1 MLKKFLFQSLIVLC
15 QLANMHAQSK
25 KDILGGLTTF
35 LTMAYIVVVNP
46 SIIAQPETGMSFSG
60 VMTATVLLAF
70 TMTLLMGVYAK
81 LPFAVAPGLGVNAFF
96 TYTIVLGKGVAWPI
110 ALGAVFWAGVLFLVC
125 SAFNI
130 REKIVM
136 AIPQNIREALAV
148 GLGLFLAFI
157 GLKNMGVV
165 APDPATFVKLG
176 EINLEV
182 VLALSAMILTAF
194 LLMRGWNSAYLLT
207 IVLST
212 ILANLLGLVE
222 LPENFFSM
230 PDFKSVFLAF
240 KPFEALKLSLL
251 PTIISLFFTD
261 MFDSLS
267 TFVGVAKATGMEN
280 KHGQPK
286 HLKQGLIVD
295 ALATLF
301 AGVFGTSSGTA
312 YMESA
317 AGIKAGGKTGLSA
330 IVTALCF
337 LPCFFIAPLVSIIPG
352 YVSGAILVLVGMA
365 MFQSVKDMNFARYE
379 EAIPNFMVILLIPLT
394 FSITHGILWGF
405 ISHTILF
412 ALAGRRKEISLTM
425 YILAIVATALIV
437 MEQMGV

>member
-1 MLKKFLFQSLIVLC
+1 
-15 QLANMHAQSK
+15 MHTQSK

-46 SIIAQPETGMSFSG
+46 SVIAQPGTGMSFAG

-70 TMTLLMGVYAK
+70 TMTLLMGLYAK

-110 ALGAVFWAGVLFLVC
+110 ALGAVFWAGVLFLLC
-125 SAFNI
+125 SVFNI

-165 APDPATFVKLG
+165 APDPDTFVKLG

-182 VLALSAMILTAF
+182 ILALLAMILTAF

-207 IVLST
+207 IVIST
-212 ILANLLGLVE
+212 IVAKLLGQVE
-222 LPENFFSM
+222 WPEQFFSM
-230 PDFKSVFLAF
+230 PDFKSVFMAF
-240 KPFEALKLSLL
+240 EPWQALKLSLL
-251 PTIISLFFTD
+251 PTIISIFFTD

-267 TFVGVAKATGMEN
+267 TFVGVAKATDMEN
-280 KHGQPK
+280 SEGEPK
-286 HLKQGLIVD
+286 NLKQGLIVD

-317 AGIKAGGKTGLSA
+317 VGIKAGGKTGLSA

-337 LPCFFIAPLVSIIPG
+337 LPCFFIAPMVAIIPG

-412 ALAGRRKEISLTM
+412 VLAGRQKEVSLTM
-425 YILAIVATALIV
+425 YILAMISMALIV